1 MAKPDSVGDPRTYA
15 SISLNVQLPSLQTR
29 KRLVRLVISK
39 GFSIGKA
46 ARKTR
51 VKLST
56 AKMIV
61 KRFRT
66 SGDFFESKKDRAE
79 RQNQAADVRGGI
91 DEENEILSLNDNPAS
106 DSQVA
111 QDSPP
116 LPPHPQLCFIQP
128 MT

>member
-1 MAKPDSVGDPRTYA
+1 
-15 SISLNVQLPSLQTR
+15 LPSLQTR